1 MPDKVEL
8 RDKTKPE
15 AIKPMKPSQ
24 RLYGSVYRALVQLLP
39 KERGSRLRN
48 LALLMLGIVG
58 ARSVQTGRL
67 AAYIPLHIKQ
77 LSIVRRMER
86 FLDNPS
92 VRVRSWYEPIA
103 GWLISA
109 ASVAGE
115 IALVM
120 DSTKVSSHH
129 RLVLVGLAYR
139 RRVVPLAWS
148 WVRSSR
154 GHSSTNLQIALLSYV
169 RSLLPVGV
177 SVSLVG
183 DCEFGHMPIVL
194 TLQDWG
200 WEYVL
205 RQSGHQL
212 VDVVNEPDWLRLDAL
227 VRRRGEWRFV
237 GDVLLTAAHQVPTHL
252 LLAWQ
257 RRFPTPWLLA
267 TNLTDPHRI
276 LRLYARRM
284 WIEETFGDLKA
295 NGFDLERSALS
306 HFLHLSRLTLAVV
319 LLYVWF
325 IAFGADLLKRGVQTD
340 VDRSNRRDLSLFRIA
355 WDFLQRALL
364 FDLPFQVSFSP
375 FFGPLPTFHPCGW

>member
-1 MPDKVEL
+1 
-8 RDKTKPE
+8 
-15 AIKPMKPSQ
+15 MKPSQ
-24 RLYGSVYRALVQLLP
+24 RLYGNLYHALVQLLP
-39 KERGSRLRN
+39 QERDSRLRN
-48 LALLMLGIVG
+48 LALLMMGILG

-67 AAYIPLHIKQ
+67 AAYIPLHIKK

-86 FLDNPS
+86 FLDNGA
-92 VRVRSWYEPIA
+92 VRVRSWYEPVA
-103 GWLISA
+103 RWLVGA
-109 ASVAGE
+109 ASVTGE
-115 IALVM
+115 IALVL
-120 DSTKVSSHH
+120 DSSKVSAHH
-129 RLVLVGLAYR
+129 RLVLVGVAYHQ
-139 RRVVPLAWS
+139 RVVPLAWS

-154 GHSSTNLQIALLSYV
+154 GHSTTSLQIALLSYV

-177 SVSLVG
+177 GVSLVG

-194 TLQDWG
+194 TLQEWRWD
-200 WEYVL
+200 YVL

-212 VDVVNEPDWLRLDAL
+212 VDVVSEPDWLRLDAL
-227 VRRRGEWRFV
+227 LPRRGEWRFV
-237 GDVLLTAAHQVPTHL
+237 GDVFLTAAHQVPTHL

-257 RRFPTPWLLA
+257 RRYPTPWLLA

-295 NGFDLERSALS
+295 NGFDLERSALC

-319 LLYVWF
+319 LLYVWL
-325 IAFGADLLKRGVQTD
+325 IAFGTQIVQQNNRAD

-364 FDLPFQVSFSP
+364 FAWPFQVSFSP
-375 FFGPLPTFHPCGW
+375 FFGSIPLFHPCGW

>member
-1 MPDKVEL
+1 
-8 RDKTKPE
+8 
-15 AIKPMKPSQ
+15 MKPSQ
-24 RLYGSVYRALVQLLP
+24 RLYGNVYQALVQLLP
-39 KERGSRLRN
+39 KERDSRLRN

-58 ARSVQTGRL
+58 ARSVQSGRL
-67 AAYIPLHIKQ
+67 AAYIPLHIKK

-86 FLDNPS
+86 FLDNGA
-92 VRVRSWYEPIA
+92 VRVRSWYAPVA
-103 GWLISA
+103 SWLIQA

-115 IALVM
+115 IGLVL
-120 DSTKVSSHH
+120 DSTKVSAHH
-129 RLVLVGLAYR
+129 RLVLVGIAYR
-139 RRVVPLAWS
+139 RRVIPVAWS
-148 WVRSSR
+148 WVRSHR
-154 GHSSTNLQIALLSYV
+154 GHSATSLQIALLSYV
-169 RSLLPVGV
+169 RSLLPGGV

-200 WEYVL
+200 WDYVL
-205 RQSGHQL
+205 RQSGQQL
-212 VDVVNEPDWLRLDAL
+212 VDVAAEPDWLRLDAL
-227 VRRRGEWRFV
+227 LTRRGEWRFI
-237 GDVLLTAAHQVPTHL
+237 GDVFLTAAHQVPTHL

-295 NGFDLERSALS
+295 NGFDLERSALC

-325 IAFGADLLKRGVQTD
+325 IAFGVQLVQHNVHAD

-375 FFGPLPTFHPCGW
+375 FFGPLPNFHPCGW